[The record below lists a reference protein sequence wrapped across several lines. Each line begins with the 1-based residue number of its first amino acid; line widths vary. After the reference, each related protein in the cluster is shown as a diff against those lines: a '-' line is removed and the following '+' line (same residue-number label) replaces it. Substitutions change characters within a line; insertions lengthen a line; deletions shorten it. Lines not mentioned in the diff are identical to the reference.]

1 MSHEIKVVIT
11 LKDSGGF
18 VGVQA
23 PNCDP
28 IFTPFDGE
36 LEAFLGR
43 IPELV
48 QEARQRWDQNPR
60 YPKCE
65 SPLPSQTAS
74 PSRPARSTTRESTSQ
89 PRIF

>member
-28 IFTPFDGE
+28 IFTPFEGE

-65 SPLPSQTAS
+65 SPLPSQTAP
-74 PSRPARSTTRESTSQ
+74 PSRPARSTSHESTSQ